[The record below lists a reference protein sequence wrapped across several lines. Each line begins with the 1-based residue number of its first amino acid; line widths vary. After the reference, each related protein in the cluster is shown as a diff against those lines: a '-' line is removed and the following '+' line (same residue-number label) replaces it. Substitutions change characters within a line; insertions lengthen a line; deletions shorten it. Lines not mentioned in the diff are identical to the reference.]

1 MATIQ
6 EINEQARALKRE
18 GKYDEA
24 LSLYSKGLKA
34 LNNALEQFEETGE
47 AQVVVEGTEPAT
59 LDFILFQLQS
69 TYYNLAKIA
78 YLKEDPSYAIRAYL
92 AAMHIEVSKV
102 ASDIHTGELSEEYKK
117 AFRQIP
123 QEAIAQLPHPAAAYI
138 YFERDKP
145 RHIAHAFMDYNE
157 DFLKSAEANP
167 KYVAAYKAKLRG
179 DGSYED
185 VLKEQGIT
193 EEESNAAELQFYWPF
208 GARFFMKNGLDWSRI
223 DATNVFEIYFESEER
238 QTR

>member
-6 EINEQARALKRE
+6 QLNEQARGLKRE

-24 LSLYSKGLKA
+24 LSLYSEALKA
-34 LNNALEQFEETGE
+34 LNNALEEFEKTGE
-47 AQVVVEGTEPAT
+47 APAVDEGTEPAT
-59 LDFILFQLQS
+59 KDFILFQLQS

-78 YLKEDPSYAIRAYL
+78 YLKEDPSYSIRAYL

-102 ASDIHTGELSEEYKK
+102 ASDIRNGELSEEYKK

-123 QEAIAQLPHPAAAYI
+123 QEAVEQLPHPAAAYI

-145 RHIAHAFMDYNE
+145 RHIAHAFMDFNE
-157 DFLKSAEANP
+157 DFLTSADANP

-179 DGSYED
+179 DESYEA
-185 VLKEQGIT
+185 VLQEQGVT
-193 EEESNAAELQFYWPF
+193 EEDVNAAELQFYWPF

>member
-6 EINEQARALKRE
+6 EINEQARGLKRE

-24 LSLYSKGLKA
+24 LSLYSEALKA
-34 LNNALEQFEETGE
+34 LNNALDEFEATGT
-47 AQVVVEGTEPAT
+47 APAVEDGEEPAT
-59 LDFILFQLQS
+59 KDFILFQLQA

-92 AAMHIEVSKV
+92 AATHIEVSKV
-102 ASDIHTGELSEEYKK
+102 ASDIRTGELSEEYKK

-123 QEAIAQLPHPAAAYI
+123 KDAVAQLPHPAAAYI

-157 DFLKSAEANP
+157 DFLTSAEANP
-167 KYVAAYKAKLRG
+167 KYVAAYKANLRG

-185 VLKEQGIT
+185 VLQQQGIT
-193 EEESNAAELQFYWPF
+193 EQDVQAAELQFYWPF
-208 GARFFMKNGLDWSRI
+208 GARFFMKNGIDWSRI
-223 DATNVFEIYFESEER
+223 DDTNVFEIYFESEER